1 MMDEEKIVEGKE
13 NVDSGSQ
20 TVDASPTKGFF
31 IYMITRDIYIRPAIV
46 ELIDNAIDG
55 AKRVCTD
62 GNYSGRKVEIS
73 FNCDKFVI
81 KDNCGGIGVETA
93 TKYAFKFGRPDER
106 PDENGQLF
114 TGVFGIGMKRALF
127 KLGRHFI
134 VKSTTSIDSF
144 TVDVDVDEW
153 ITDQK
158 NWTFPITIENKDGF
172 ECGTEIVVDKLN
184 KESIVR
190 FGTQTFENELIS
202 YIEKYRS
209 VETEKGLEVYVNGKL
224 ISTAK
229 ESIIEN
235 ETIVPYKTLINDEE
249 GTIRI
254 VAGIT
259 HYGKPQN
266 AGWYVYCNGR
276 LVLYADKTETTGWGN
291 DYRSYHPTLAAFRG
305 YVFFESNNLLA
316 LPWNTTK
323 TGVDNL
329 NRLYVL
335 AREKM
340 KEAAQQVFRAI
351 EEAKKTMGVDS
362 ESFEELPFVKGAK
375 EIDMNYSYLSAI
387 KETSDFKINQ
397 PEERAKIARISFTQL
412 AEDVE
417 RVQKY
422 MGATS
427 RKELGEK
434 LFQYYVEMENL

>member
-1 MMDEEKIVEGKE
+1 MNEERIYEEIEG
-13 NVDSGSQ
+13 DSDKQ

-31 IYMITRDIYIRPAIV
+31 IFMITRDIYIRPAIV

-55 AKRVCTD
+55 AKRVCPD
-62 GNYSGRKVEIS
+62 GNYEGKKVEILFDS
-73 FNCDKFVI
+73 EKFI
-81 KDNCGGIGVETA
+81 IRDNCGGIGIETA

-106 PDENGQLF
+106 PDEGGQLF

-127 KLGRHFI
+127 KLGRHFT

-153 ITDQK
+153 IKDQK
-158 NWTFPITIENKDGF
+158 NWTFPITVENKEGL
-172 ECGTEIVVDKLN
+172 ECGTEIVVEKLN
-184 KESIVR
+184 KESKLR

-209 VETEKGLEVYVNGKL
+209 VETEKGLEIYVNEKL
-224 ISTAK
+224 ITTAK

-235 ETIVPYKTLINDEE
+235 ESIVPYKSIIEDKD
-249 GTIRI
+249 GIIRI

-266 AGWYVYCNGR
+266 AGWYIYCNGR

-291 DYRSYHPTLAAFRG
+291 DYRSYHPSLAAFRG
-305 YVFFESNNLLA
+305 YVFFESSNLLA

-351 EEAKKTMGVDS
+351 DDAKKKMDVDS

-375 EIDMNYSYLSAI
+375 EINMNYSYLSSI
-387 KETSDFKINQ
+387 KTTSDFKIIQ
-397 PEERAKIARISFTQL
+397 PEERPRIARISFTKL

-417 RVQKY
+417 KVQKHI
-422 MGATS
+422 GASS

-434 LFQYYVEMENL
+434 LFQYYVEMENI

>member
-1 MMDEEKIVEGKE
+1 MMNEEKIVEDKE
-13 NVDSGSQ
+13 ILDSGSQ

-55 AKRVCTD
+55 AKRVCPD
-62 GNYSGRKVEIS
+62 GNYTGKKVEIFFDS
-73 FNCDKFVI
+73 DKFVI
-81 KDNCGGIGVETA
+81 RDNCGGIGIETA

-106 PDENGQLF
+106 PGENGQLF

-127 KLGRHFI
+127 KLGRHFT
-134 VKSTTSIDSF
+134 VKSTTDIDSF
-144 TVDVDVDEW
+144 TVDVDVDKW
-153 ITDQK
+153 IEDQK
-158 NWTFPITIENKDGF
+158 NWTFPITIENKDGL
-172 ECGTEIVVDKLN
+172 ECGTEIIVDKLN
-184 KESIVR
+184 KESKLR
-190 FGTQTFENELIS
+190 FSTQAFENDLIL

-209 VETEKGLEVYVNGKL
+209 VETEKGLEIYVNNKL
-224 ISTAK
+224 ITAAK
-229 ESIIEN
+229 DSLIEN
-235 ETIVPYKTLINDEE
+235 ESIVPYKTIIIDEE
-249 GTIRI
+249 ATIRI

-259 HYGKPQN
+259 HFGKPQN

-291 DYRSYHPTLAAFRG
+291 DYRLYHPSLAAFRG
-305 YVFFESNNLLA
+305 YVFFESKNLFA

-351 EEAKKTMGVDS
+351 DDVRKTMDVDVDG
-362 ESFEELPFVKGAK
+362 FEELPFMKNAK
-375 EIDMNYSYLSAI
+375 EIDMNYSYLSSI
-387 KETSDFKINQ
+387 NTTSDFKITQ
-397 PEERAKIARISFTQL
+397 PEERPKLARISFTGL
-412 AEDVE
+412 AEEVE
-417 RVQKY
+417 KVQKHI
-422 MGATS
+422 GASS

-434 LFQYYVEMENL
+434 LFQYYVEMENI

>member
-1 MMDEEKIVEGKE
+1 MNEERINEEIEGNSDE
-13 NVDSGSQ
+13 Q

-31 IYMITRDIYIRPAIV
+31 IFMITRDIYIRPAIV

-55 AKRVCTD
+55 AKRVCPD
-62 GNYSGRKVEIS
+62 GNYKGKKIKIS
-73 FNCDKFVI
+73 FDSEKFI
-81 KDNCGGIGVETA
+81 IQDNCGGIGIETA
-93 TKYAFKFGRPDER
+93 VKYAFKFGRPDDR
-106 PDENGQLF
+106 PDEGEQLF

-127 KLGRHFI
+127 KLGRHFT

-153 ITDQK
+153 LKDQK
-158 NWTFPITIENKDGF
+158 NWTFPITVENKEDL
-172 ECGTEIVVDKLN
+172 ECGTEIVVEKLN
-184 KESIVR
+184 KESKLR
-190 FGTQTFENELIS
+190 FCTQTFENELIS

-209 VETEKGLEVYVNGKL
+209 VETENGLEIYVNEKL
-224 ISTAK
+224 ITAAK

-235 ETIVPYKTLINDEE
+235 ESIIPYKTIIEDKD
-249 GTIRI
+249 GIIRI
-254 VAGIT
+254 IAGIT

-266 AGWYVYCNGR
+266 AGWYIYCNGR

-291 DYRSYHPTLAAFRG
+291 DYRSYHPNLAAFRG
-305 YVFFESNNLLA
+305 YVYFESANLLA

-335 AREKM
+335 ARERM

-351 EEAKKTMGVDS
+351 DDTKKTMDVDS
-362 ESFEELPFVKGAK
+362 KSFEELPFVKGAK
-375 EIDMNYSYLSAI
+375 EIDMNYSYLSSI
-387 KETSDFKINQ
+387 KTTTDFKITQ
-397 PEERAKIARISFTQL
+397 PEERPKVARISFTKL

-417 RVQKY
+417 KVQKHI
-422 MGATS
+422 GAGS

-434 LFQYYVEMENL
+434 LFQYYVEMEGI